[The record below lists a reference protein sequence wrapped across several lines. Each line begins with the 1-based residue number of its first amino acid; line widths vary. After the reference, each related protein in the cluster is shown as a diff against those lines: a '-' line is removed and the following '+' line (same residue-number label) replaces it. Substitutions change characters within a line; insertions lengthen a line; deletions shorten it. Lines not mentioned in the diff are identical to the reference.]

1 MTNQGA
7 FGKNQGDYGLAVSH
21 LREAI
26 LHCIFLSA
34 DDDAEF
40 KGDIG
45 TMTQIF
51 EKLKTREAKAKETKE
66 CLTSPSET

>member
-7 FGKNQGDYGLAVSH
+7 FGKNQGDYGAAIAH

-26 LHCIFLSA
+26 LHCIFLGL
-34 DDDAEF
+34 DDDADF
-40 KGDIG
+40 QSDIG

-51 EKLKTREAKAKETKE
+51 EKLKTREAKAKETKSNE
-66 CLTSPSET
+66 